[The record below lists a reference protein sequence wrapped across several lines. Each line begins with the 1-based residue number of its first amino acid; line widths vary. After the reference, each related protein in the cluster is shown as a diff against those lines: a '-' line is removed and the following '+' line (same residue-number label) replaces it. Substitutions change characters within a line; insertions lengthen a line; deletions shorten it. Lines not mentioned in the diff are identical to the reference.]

1 MLKWSCMSKHS
12 DDRMLPP
19 ERWDGLDRPK
29 RPRKIV
35 DCVAPDRTPQDLIH
49 LQEKLEA
56 CTRTFTDKA
65 EEFRILASE
74 NRLKIL
80 ALLECAGELCV
91 CDLAAVLD
99 ISPAA
104 VSQHLSRL
112 RSAGFVRSRRA
123 GMTTYYSL
131 ARDPWP
137 TPPREPILDE
147 EGSEHG

>member
-1 MLKWSCMSKHS
+1 MAKDA
-12 DDRMLPP
+12 DDRVIQP
-19 ERWDGLDRPK
+19 ERWDGLDGPR
-29 RPRKIV
+29 RPRRIL
-35 DCVAPDRTPQDLIH
+35 DCVAPDRTAQDLIH

-56 CTRTFTDKA
+56 CARTFSSKA

-74 NRLKIL
+74 SRLKIL

-104 VSQHLSRL
+104 VSQHLTRL
-112 RSAGFVRSRRA
+112 RAAGFVRARRD
-123 GMTTYYSL
+123 GMTTYYGL

-137 TPPREPILDE
+137 APPREPILEE
-147 EGSEHG
+147 EGG